1 MDEFEYLSLLD
12 NAMNLVMAKQQ
23 DYQSKTSAITLEDYF
38 PFGHKSYIQMLHT
51 KVTRLRSLVEAMDAG
66 VEPNFESIKDS
77 VNDLINY
84 AVFYLKYLA
93 EKDEK

>member
-1 MDEFEYLSLLD
+1 MDKTEYLALIDDALR
-12 NAMNLVMAKQQ
+12 LVTAKQE
-23 DYQSKTSAITLEDYF
+23 DYQSAASSITLADYF
-38 PFGHKSYIQMLHT
+38 PFGHKSYVQMLHT
-51 KVTRLRSLVEAMDAG
+51 KVTRLRSLVDKG
-66 VEPNFESIKDS
+66 GEPNFEGIKDS